1 MPNEVESSRPD
12 TSVRPEARL
21 LNPIPKVSGIGE
33 EELCSLVRRRAQPGI
48 IILNQEGEALYL
60 NHDAESF
67 LGRLMSKSHV
77 PGPKNGTRSLERN
90 PVKGGNDERFVLPE
104 IIYELSDHFNKMIR
118 LEEGLSGEDLPTVN
132 RICIHEGAVYLLR
145 ALLLRQQD
153 VCDQNQNKH
162 IMVLIEKVSKGVRVD
177 QMSETT
183 RLTRREQEVVHL
195 LLEGKTNKEVAVC
208 IRIGEYTVKDHIK
221 RIMKKLDVTTRA
233 GIVAKVL
240 RHHFPS

>member
-1 MPNEVESSRPD
+1 MANKVDSSRVDP
-12 TSVRPEARL
+12 SARPEARL

-48 IILNQEGEALYL
+48 IILNQEGEVLYL
-60 NHDAESF
+60 NHDAEYF
-67 LGRLMSKSHV
+67 LGQLVAKSHV
-77 PGPKNGTRSLERN
+77 LAPKNGARSLEREL
-90 PVKGGNDERFVLPE
+90 VGGGDGGHFILPE
-104 IIYELSDHFNKMIR
+104 IIHELSEHFNQMIR

-153 VCDQNQNKH
+153 IYQKNKNKH
-162 IMVLIEKVSKGVRVD
+162 IMILIEKVSKGVRVD
-177 QMSETT
+177 QISETT
-183 RLTRREQEVVHL
+183 RLTRREREVVNL

-208 IRIGEYTVKDHIK
+208 ISIGEYTVKDHIK